1 MELNYTNLIVA
12 GGLILSGALIM
23 LVGIIVGSRIVFRVA
38 GGADGLLIDQNHP
51 EIVQEG
57 DDDEEETEYVTD
69 NDLE

>member
-38 GGADGLLIDQNHP
+38 GGADGLLIDQSHP
-51 EIVQEG
+51 EVVQEG
-57 DDDEEETEYVTD
+57 SDEDDDEQETEYVMD
-69 NDLE
+69 